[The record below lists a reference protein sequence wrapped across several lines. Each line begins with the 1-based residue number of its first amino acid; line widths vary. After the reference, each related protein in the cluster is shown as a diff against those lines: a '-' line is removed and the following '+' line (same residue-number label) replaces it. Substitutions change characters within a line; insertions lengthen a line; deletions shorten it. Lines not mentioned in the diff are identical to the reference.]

1 MFIVKDTQVGNQPT
15 AKVRAIPVTP
25 SGSLHAEIAFGAILS
40 VEAKAGLIM
49 PRLAQCHLQLEG
61 LGPLGIRAQY
71 PDLDVRVG
79 SRRSKRC
86 GRRERDGVFEG
97 EVQAN

>member
-1 MFIVKDTQVGNQPT
+1 MFIVKDTKVGNQLT
-15 AKVRAIPVTP
+15 AEVRAIPVTP
-25 SGSLHAEIAFGAILS
+25 SGSLHAAIAFGAILS
-40 VEAKAGLIM
+40 EEAEAGFIM
-49 PRLAQCHLQLEG
+49 ARLAQCHLQLEG
-61 LGPLGIRAQY
+61 LCPLGIRAQY

-79 SRRSKRC
+79 PRRRKRC